1 MKEKT
6 ILRSLLVKL
15 LFGVIL
21 FGGLL
26 VSPIK
31 MVNAQA
37 AELCVFE
44 KEEYMSDLYS
54 NMPIGDGDSFRIAV
68 LQGEQYTLKP
78 CVIELDNLKMVQVKD
93 ATYEWLYGPEGA
105 SVADV
110 VSTENS
116 YPSSKR

>member
-31 MVNAQA
+31 MVNAEA

-44 KEEYMSDLYS
+44 KEEYL
-54 NMPIGDGDSFRIAV
+54 
-68 LQGEQYTLKP
+68 
-78 CVIELDNLKMVQVKD
+78 
-93 ATYEWLYGPEGA
+93 
-105 SVADV
+105 
-110 VSTENS
+110 
-116 YPSSKR
+116 